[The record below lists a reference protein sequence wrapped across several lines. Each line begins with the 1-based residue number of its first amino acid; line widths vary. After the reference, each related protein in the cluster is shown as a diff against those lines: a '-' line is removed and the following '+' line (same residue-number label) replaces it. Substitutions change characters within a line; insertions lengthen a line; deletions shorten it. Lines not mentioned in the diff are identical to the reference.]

1 MCIIRMFAVAALL
14 GLWTDCCRGQELANQ
29 PKFEVAAIKH
39 CEPGT
44 PEPPG
49 QRMGMVRY
57 TYPGGRFDAK
67 ATTVEFLLEWA
78 YDLLP
83 SQHSRGPAWM
93 ENERFDIVA
102 KAAGNATDDQMKLMT
117 QTLLAERFKLRFHRE
132 RREGPVLLVTLGKA
146 APKLFPPKDGEAH
159 SLKIIPQTD
168 SGQKV
173 VSYRVVATRFS
184 FAQLNQTFA
193 RQLERVIVNGTGLDG
208 DFDFTLDFTPDE
220 NRPNPLDPSLII
232 TAMRDQLGLNLKAQ
246 KGPLDYL
253 VIDSV
258 EKVSEGN

>member
-1 MCIIRMFAVAALL
+1 MLAVMALL
-14 GLWTDCCRGQELANQ
+14 CLWTNYGRGQDPANAL
-29 PKFEVAAIKH
+29 KFEVASIKP
-39 CEPGT
+39 CQPGT

-83 SQHSRGPAWM
+83 SQHSRGPTWT
-93 ENERFDIVA
+93 ESERFDIVA
-102 KAAGNATDDQMKLMT
+102 KAAGNATDDELKLMT
-117 QTLLAERFKLRFHRE
+117 QALLAESFKLKFHRE

-146 APKLFPPKDGEAH
+146 APKLFPPTEGEAH
-159 SLKIIPQTD
+159 SLRIIPQTD
-168 SGQKV
+168 SDRKV

-184 FAQLNQTFA
+184 FAQLNLTFA

-232 TAMRDQLGLNLKAQ
+232 SAMRDQLGLNIKAQ
-246 KGPLDYL
+246 KVPVEYL
-253 VIDSV
+253 VVDSV
-258 EKVSEGN
+258 EKFSEGN

>member
-1 MCIIRMFAVAALL
+1 MFAVAALVC
-14 GLWTDCCRGQELANQ
+14 LWTGYSRGQELANQ
-29 PKFEVAAIKH
+29 PQFEVAAIKH

-44 PEPPG
+44 PEPAG

-57 TYPGGRFDAK
+57 TFPGGRFDAK

-83 SQHSRGPAWM
+83 SQHSRGPAWI
-93 ENERFDIVA
+93 ENDRFDIVA

-117 QTLLAERFKLRFHRE
+117 QALLADRFKLKFHRE
-132 RREGPVLLVTLGKA
+132 RREGPVLLVTLGNA
-146 APKLFPPKDGEAH
+146 APKLFPPKDGEVH
-159 SLKIIPQTD
+159 SFRIIPQTD
-168 SGQKV
+168 SAQKV
-173 VSYRVVATRFS
+173 VSYRAVATRFS

-193 RQLERVIVNGTGLDG
+193 RQLERVIINETGLDG

-220 NRPNPLDPSLII
+220 NRPNPLDPSLIV
-232 TAMRDQLGLNLKAQ
+232 TAMHDQLGLNLKAQ
-246 KGPLDYL
+246 KGPVEYL

-258 EKVSEGN
+258 EKVSDGN